1 MTMRFSVLANM
12 ERFAPAD
19 PPHAR
24 QLAAL
29 ADWARAAEAG
39 GFETFWL
46 AEHHA
51 IEFTAAPAPLNLISH
66 LAGQTA
72 RIRLGTAIV
81 VAPYWHPVKLAG
93 EAALTD
99 LICGGR
105 LELGVARGAYQ
116 YEYDRLAGGMPP
128 ATAGAFLREMI
139 PALRGLWR
147 GDYAADGECWK
158 FPAATAVPKPLQR
171 PHPPLWVAA
180 RDLETHRFAVAAG
193 CGVMATPL
201 SKNDDEVADLAA
213 KFDQAVGEHSAM
225 PRPRL
230 MMMRFGFVGENEKE
244 VDAAAR
250 ALARYG
256 RRFENLFRGIGQVRD
271 GFPEPVGAADD
282 DDPERLRVAREH
294 HLVGTPD
301 EVIPRLKKYEAL
313 GVDQFCL
320 NLDSGLDGA
329 AKLRSLRLFA
339 REVMPAFA

>member
-1 MTMRFSVLANM
+1 MKMKFSILANM
-12 ERFAPAD
+12 ERFSPAD
-19 PPHAR
+19 PPHSA
-24 QLAAL
+24 QLAEL
-29 ADWARAAEAG
+29 TEWAQAAESG
-39 GFETFWL
+39 GFQTFWL

-66 LAGQTA
+66 LAGKTE

-81 VAPYWHPVKLAG
+81 IAPYWHPIKLAG

-128 ATAGAFLREMI
+128 TTAGAYLREMI
-139 PALRGLWR
+139 PALRGLWS
-147 GDYAADGECWK
+147 GDFAADGECWK
-158 FPAATAVPKPLQR
+158 FPAATSVPKPLQN

-201 SKNDDEVADLAA
+201 SKDDDEVADLAA
-213 KFDQAVGEHSAM
+213 KFNQAVAENPAL
-225 PRPRL
+225 PRPQL
-230 MMMRFGFVGENEKE
+230 MMMRFGFAGENEKE
-244 VDAAAR
+244 IDAAVH

-256 RRFENLFRGIGQVRD
+256 RRFENLFRGVGEVQN
-271 GFPEPVGAADD
+271 GFPDPVGEGED
-282 DDPERLRVAREH
+282 DDPARLEVARRH
-294 HLVGTPD
+294 HMVGTPD
-301 EVIPRLKKYEAL
+301 EIIARLQKYAAL

-339 REVMPAFA
+339 REILPALA

>member
-1 MTMRFSVLANM
+1 MSMQFSVLANM
-12 ERFAPAD
+12 ERFSPSD
-19 PPHAR
+19 PPHSA

-29 ADWARAAEAG
+29 ADWAQAAEAG
-39 GFETFWL
+39 GFETFWV

-66 LAGQTA
+66 LAGKTE

-105 LELGVARGAYQ
+105 LELGVARGAYR

-128 ATAGAFLREMI
+128 RTAGAHLREMI

-147 GDYAADGECWK
+147 GDFAANGECWT
-158 FPAATAVPKPLQR
+158 FPPATSVPKPLQN

-180 RDLETHRFAVAAG
+180 RDMETHRFAAAAG

-201 SKNDDEVADLAA
+201 SKDDDEVADLAA
-213 KFDQAVGEHSAM
+213 KFKQAVAENPDM

-230 MMMRFGFVGENEKE
+230 MMMRFGFAGETEKE
-244 VDAAAR
+244 IDIAAR
-250 ALARYG
+250 ALARHG
-256 RRFENLFRGIGQVRD
+256 RRFENLFQGAGAVRN
-271 GFPEPVGAADD
+271 GFPDPVGTGD
-282 DDPERLRVAREH
+282 DDPERLRAARRH
-294 HLVGTPD
+294 HMTGTPD
-301 EVIPRLKKYEAL
+301 EIIGRLKKYEAL

-320 NLDSGLDGA
+320 NLDSGLDAA

-339 REVMPAFA
+339 REIIPAFA